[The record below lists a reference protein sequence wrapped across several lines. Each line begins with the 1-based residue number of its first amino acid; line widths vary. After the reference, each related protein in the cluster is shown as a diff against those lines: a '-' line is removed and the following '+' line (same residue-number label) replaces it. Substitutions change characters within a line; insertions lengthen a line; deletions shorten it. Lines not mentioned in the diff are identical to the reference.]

1 MRILAATD
9 GSDAASRAVDLAAR
23 LAKALNG
30 HLNIIH
36 VISGHDVPAEQLN
49 EYALQEHMTSG
60 EVLSVFSQEKLKT
73 ARQRAE
79 ALGVSDV
86 RLESEIGDVAEAIIE
101 AARRDEVDMIVLGK
115 RGLGRLSGLLL
126 GSVSQK
132 LVSVAPCA
140 VIVVP

>member
-1 MRILAATD
+1 
-9 GSDAASRAVDLAAR
+9 
-23 LAKALNG
+23 
-30 HLNIIH
+30 
-36 VISGHDVPAEQLN
+36 
-49 EYALQEHMTSG
+49 MTSG

-86 RLESEIGDVAEAIIE
+86 RLESETGDVAQSIIE